1 MKTPEAKV
9 PDKNQGFVEKEE
21 VLKTTSTISL
31 WQDAQNE
38 LAIYAAMRESNLAL
52 SNELMPALQEAQEQD
67 LDIDE
72 DGN

>member
-9 PDKNQGFVEKEE
+9 LDKNQGFVEKEE
-21 VLKTTSTISL
+21 ELKTTNTISL

-38 LAIYAAMRESNLAL
+38 LASNAAIRESNLAI
-52 SNELMPALQEAQEQD
+52 SNEITPNLHEEQD

-72 DGN
+72 NGN